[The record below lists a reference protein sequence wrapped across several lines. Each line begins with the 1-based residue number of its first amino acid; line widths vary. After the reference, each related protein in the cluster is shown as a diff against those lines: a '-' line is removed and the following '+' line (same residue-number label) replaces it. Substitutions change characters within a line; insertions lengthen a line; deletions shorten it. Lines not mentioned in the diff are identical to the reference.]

1 MIKKHYLIAGCALLV
16 LLIFTGNVI
25 ETESKQ
31 NVPPSNIIDNEKTVG
46 LVPID
51 TQGKDI
57 LEYQSLG
64 LSNIQTACLEKEPT
78 MENYIGQAD
87 AIIKLEKLLFM
98 LLTGIMAVIFLKNT
112 YIEGHLTQ
120 QKCHNTQ
127 RILWHFCFTS
137 ASLHRD

>member
-51 TQGKDI
+51 TQ
-57 LEYQSLG
+57 
-64 LSNIQTACLEKEPT
+64 
-78 MENYIGQAD
+78 
-87 AIIKLEKLLFM
+87 
-98 LLTGIMAVIFLKNT
+98 
-112 YIEGHLTQ
+112 
-120 QKCHNTQ
+120 
-127 RILWHFCFTS
+127 
-137 ASLHRD
+137 

>member
-1 MIKKHYLIAGCALLV
+1 MPLALYAP
-16 LLIFTGNVI
+16 
-25 ETESKQ
+25 KQ
-31 NVPPSNIIDNEKTVG
+31 
-46 LVPID
+46 
-51 TQGKDI
+51 

-98 LLTGIMAVIFLKNT
+98 LLTGIMAVIFLKNI

-137 ASLHRD
+137 VSLHRD